1 MSGSVT
7 SALARS
13 SVSVNSSWAVTAMA
27 TSTACL
33 HKSIYSTVIPVQTKL
48 LPRAERRASILQG
61 AAEAFARSGFAHTS
75 MEDVAAACGVTRL
88 ILYRH
93 FETKEELYRASSR
106 RSSTNGPG
114 ASVGAGRRLDPGPR
128 RPDPAHGCARGTG
141 RVHAALAPRRR
152 EPQFA
157 EYASEL
163 RSISVEVVRQFIPVR
178 SGDAT
183 LDRWMGESLFGWLVE
198 ATLTWLERGDPSL
211 DAEFGGTLRRPG

>member
-1 MSGSVT
+1 MST
-7 SALARS
+7 QEYILNR
-13 SVSVNSSWAVTAMA
+13 
-27 TSTACL
+27 
-33 HKSIYSTVIPVQTKL
+33 IPVQTKL

-93 FETKEELYRASSR
+93 FETKEELYRAVLQEVFDR
-106 RSSTNGPG
+106 MGQELRSGLAAGSTRGLG
-114 ASVGAGRRLDPGPR
+114 ARTLLTVAREE
-128 RPDPAHGCARGTG
+128 PAAFTLLWR
-141 RVHAALAPRRR
+141 HAAR

-211 DAEFGGTLRRPG
+211 DAEFVERATAGLTGLRAAWS